1 MEFRD
6 QLINAIKYLRLE
18 RLKSDLLKH
27 QQYEWASL
35 IRSQQKEI
43 SERDEKVIS
52 NSKIISQNGFI
63 QIL

>member
-1 MEFRD
+1 MEFKD

-18 RLKSDLLKH
+18 RLKCDLVKH

-43 SERDEKVIS
+43 SDRDEKVIS
-52 NSKIISQNGFI
+52 YSKIIDENGFI